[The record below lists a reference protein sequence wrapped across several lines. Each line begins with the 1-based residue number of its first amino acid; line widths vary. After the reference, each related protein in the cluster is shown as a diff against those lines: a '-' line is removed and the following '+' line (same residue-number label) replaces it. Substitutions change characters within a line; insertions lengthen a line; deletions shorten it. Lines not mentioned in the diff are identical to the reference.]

1 MFFFFKVLFLNMLFL
16 EFIKCV
22 IKFNF
27 KKKFSLNEVG
37 KTINYIDYIYKNDL
51 YTELLIGNPSQIIP
65 MTIKYDQEPFYLAT
79 PFSNGIFNHNIS
91 NTFYSNFS
99 EINYPNDERK
109 KGYISSEK
117 IILNSQNNKIEISNI
132 FFFYLTQP
140 KTPIIDIA
148 SLGLSFMKKSIY
160 NNLNFLIQLKQKNLI
175 DNYGY
180 SYYFINENE
189 GNVFIGNYPHEY
201 NHSFYDFFDFFHLHI
216 ASSFD
221 YTGIFDKIFY
231 GDNLMNAV
239 GTFYINN
246 TLGGIIG
253 NYFIEKLIEYDFFLQ
268 YIENKKCEKKLN
280 DGFLYYECD
289 HDINISNFK
298 NLSFYSQE
306 INFTFVLT
314 YEDLFHKNN
323 EKIYSKI
330 VYRRTMLPIF
340 ILGQPFL
347 KKYFFVFDQN
357 KKIMGFYK
365 KFKEKKYFISLS
377 FLLIIILL
385 FFSIILIIILIRKIM
400 KNPKRVKANELE
412 ENNDYLMQIDF

>member
-1 MFFFFKVLFLNMLFL
+1 MSFVY
-16 EFIKCV
+16 
-22 IKFNF
+22 KFVNRY
-27 KKKFSLNEVG
+27 
-37 KTINYIDYIYKNDL
+37 TL
-51 YTELLIGNPSQIIP
+51 YFQ
-65 MTIKYDQEPFYLAT
+65 
-79 PFSNGIFNHNIS
+79 
-91 NTFYSNFS
+91 
-99 EINYPNDERK
+99 
-109 KGYISSEK
+109 
-117 IILNSQNNKIEISNI
+117 
-132 FFFYLTQP
+132 
-140 KTPIIDIA
+140 
-148 SLGLSFMKKSIY
+148 
-160 NNLNFLIQLKQKNLI
+160 
-175 DNYGY
+175 
-180 SYYFINENE
+180 
-189 GNVFIGNYPHEY
+189 
-201 NHSFYDFFDFFHLHI
+201 
-216 ASSFD
+216 
-221 YTGIFDKIFY
+221 
-231 GDNLMNAV
+231 
-239 GTFYINN
+239 
-246 TLGGIIG
+246 
-253 NYFIEKLIEYDFFLQ
+253 
-268 YIENKKCEKKLN
+268 
-280 DGFLYYECD
+280 
-289 HDINISNFK
+289 